1 MLVKDLNA
9 NIIEAMEYF
18 EEKAKLLKGDEL
30 HNFMPPEKL
39 LEQELQK
46 MPSMKEW
53 ITDEIKPM
61 VIKALESIAKDDVF
75 DKLGFLD
82 FDSII
87 VVIVMNTKT
96 WLGSA
101 VLVSKKTEAEITI
114 NLINE
119 YIKGI

>member
-30 HNFMPPEKL
+30 HNFMPPEEL

-53 ITDEIKPM
+53 ITDEIKPK
-61 VIKALESIAKDDVF
+61 VIKALESIAKDDGF